1 MARKRIGA
9 TTKRSV
15 DGLQTREII
24 KGIDKDKEQDKR
36 IAELEKGSKNPEID
50 KKQDEVISELSLNL
64 QKETEKIK
72 NLYNNLE
79 AESKKVSELYKKVY
93 ELNKKNISFDHS
105 NNINKIDINEVK
117 DKAIENKEMNDLQER
132 KINENKSNINRLL
145 DYTEFNNKNFKL
157 IKLKTNLAIIISVI
171 GLMVGIVGL
180 VL

>member
-36 IAELEKGSKNPEID
+36 IAELEKSSKNPEID
-50 KKQDEVISELSLNL
+50 KKQDKAISELNLDL

-79 AESKKVSELYKKVY
+79 AESKKVSELSKKVY
-93 ELNKKNISFDHS
+93 ELNKNNILFNYS
-105 NNINKIDINEVK
+105 NNINKIDINEIK
-117 DKAIENKEMNDLQER
+117 DKAIENKEVNDLQER
-132 KINENKSNINRLL
+132 KISENKSNINKLL
-145 DYTEFNNKNFKL
+145 DYTEFNNKNFKS
-157 IKLKTNLAIIISVI
+157 IKLKTNLAIIISVV
-171 GLMVGIVGL
+171 GLVIGIVGL
-180 VL
+180 VI